1 MGRLE
6 FGVRDLD
13 IVIPSSVDQARSFLS
28 AQSFQVKYPI
38 RRSNSQQLPPRF
50 PRKHLD
56 PFSTPLSSRTS
67 PLAMICHGCHGHI
80 GGGAHIG
87 SVPGKNHCKFQH
99 SLTCP
104 GGISEDHDWAP
115 CPVGYVPGGMSASGF
130 ENTLQHSDFGPMHS
144 STGIQNQ
151 GASQP
156 NFSTPLLAAQ
166 VSDQAAGTPHSNG
179 VQNTITPQLNPLA
192 LPHHVPLGGQ
202 GHQDL
207 LTSQLTQGSAQH
219 LPLHGHVQQDLPT
232 PEQVQGSGL
241 QDGADWDQRL
251 RPRQGINYSEDVAID
266 LSTADRGQAQAAD
279 LRAANQAANQDTANL
294 NSGQDFPFTI
304 NDLRGDPLR
313 QNNVAMAIHQ
323 IRRDLPS
330 LAAAQSAPPPL
341 VDLPPGLQPRLQSSP
356 YHFEGQQLPGVQPMA
371 PQLRERSAQY
381 QLSGDGLTAP
391 HLNPQYPL
399 QGQQTQP
406 GSQQF
411 SQNQPVRQPLPQGSG
426 QSSNQ
431 QQYRPQQP
439 VYQPSSQNQ
448 YFDGQS
454 QQGSNQQFIRPQLS
468 VPRPQGG
475 VLGGQYQPV
484 NPQFTRP
491 RISVPRPQGGVL
503 LCWSSTN
510 LGLSTTATTV
520 YDSV

>member
-1 MGRLE
+1 MGVSYILFKLESPQKDSLPIENFPVQDSPATPPTPDIQGDLSLQSAQPCLSIRRSTVGRLE

-179 VQNTITPQLNPLA
+179 VHNTITPHLNPLA

-279 LRAANQAANQDTANL
+279 LRAANQAANQDAANL

-330 LAAAQSAPPPL
+330 LAAAQSAPPQLIFPQAYSHVCSLHHIILRVNNCL
-341 VDLPPGLQPRLQSSP
+341 VCSLWLHS
-356 YHFEGQQLPGVQPMA
+356 FEKGQ
-371 PQLRERSAQY
+371 
-381 QLSGDGLTAP
+381 
-391 HLNPQYPL
+391 H
-399 QGQQTQP
+399 
-406 GSQQF
+406 
-411 SQNQPVRQPLPQGSG
+411 
-426 QSSNQ
+426 
-431 QQYRPQQP
+431 
-439 VYQPSSQNQ
+439 
-448 YFDGQS
+448 
-454 QQGSNQQFIRPQLS
+454 
-468 VPRPQGG
+468 
-475 VLGGQYQPV
+475 
-484 NPQFTRP
+484 
-491 RISVPRPQGGVL
+491 
-503 LCWSSTN
+503 STN
-510 LGLSTTATTV
+510 SQEMG
-520 YDSV
+520 